1 MKMQETIDYEKN
13 KIRNTAK
20 SLTDIELVRF
30 VLLYDGHRL
39 YQCQVNRLT
48 REELIDMYCEIV
60 FDRNHL

>member
-1 MKMQETIDYEKN
+1 MKIQEIIDAEQN
-13 KIRNTAK
+13 KIRITAN

-48 REELIDMYCEIV
+48 REELVDMYCEII
-60 FDRNHL
+60 FTRNSL